1 MKKVEFF
8 VEMLTAG
15 AKDWHRISADPHP
28 QNEQEA
34 REFLVE
40 CKEDAAEDGMD
51 CEHRIVVVTTSVDVL
66 A

>member
-8 VEMLTAG
+8 VEMLSANQ
-15 AKDWHRISADPHP
+15 KDWHRISSDPQL

-34 REFLVE
+34 REFLAE
-40 CKEDAAEDGMD
+40 CKQDAADDGMD
-51 CEHRIVVVTTSVDVL
+51 CQHRIVVVTTSVEVL